1 MVLRLRK
8 EEALSDPKPQWEER
22 ILDIVNRVNK
32 GMLGHLIATKEI
44 VDIIHHVEL
53 EAKRAAYRECAEIA
67 EKIGEH
73 HDCTKHMTGNPT
85 HWGSPKVIAQ
95 AIRLALAKAL
105 DEQGGN
111 QNE

>member
-1 MVLRLRK
+1 MSDTTPKRDPHGPLWHWIHDDILVDLIKRTVQDTRK
-8 EEALSDPKPQWEER
+8 
-22 ILDIVNRVNK
+22 
-32 GMLGHLIATKEI
+32 
-44 VDIIHHVEL
+44 
-53 EAKRAAYRECAEIA
+53 AAYRECAEIA